1 MKRTPF
7 KPASD
12 GASGSSSVKGGA
24 TLRSSGFK
32 PKGDGAPKPRS
43 SSPKGGS
50 ALKPRSSSPRGG
62 IAAKTK
68 LSSPWDEQREAAK
81 RSALNALKRA
91 RRSAEKAGVS
101 LSDWEGEFLDSVGER
116 IRDHGRAFADPEKG
130 APGQALS
137 AMQGRKLKEIAAK
150 AKGEPRRF
158 GRRPERAPKPEPED

>member
-7 KPASD
+7 KPPSD
-12 GASGSSSVKGGA
+12 
-24 TLRSSGFK
+24 RSLS
-32 PKGDGAPKPRS
+32 RS

-50 ALKPRSSSPRGG
+50 ALKTRSSSPKGG
-62 IAAKTK
+62 SAGQKK
-68 LSSPWDEQREAAK
+68 PSLSPWEQQREAAQ

-116 IRDHGRAFADPEKG
+116 IREHGRAFADPEKG

-137 AMQGRKLKEIAAK
+137 AMQGRKLKEITAK

-158 GRRPERAPKPEPED
+158 GRRPGRAPERETDE